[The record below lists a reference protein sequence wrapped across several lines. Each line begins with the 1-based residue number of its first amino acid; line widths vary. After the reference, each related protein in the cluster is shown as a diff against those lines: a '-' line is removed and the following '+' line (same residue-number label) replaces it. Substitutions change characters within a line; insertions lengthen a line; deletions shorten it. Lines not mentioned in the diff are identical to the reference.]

1 MDRSRPDQILE
12 TWNAVAA
19 TAVRPPVPPRR
30 TVVRTSLPGLSLAG
44 AAVIVGALVL
54 GVMWLGGP
62 GSDRGVGGVTSPE
75 PTATAT
81 TEPTTGPSEAPS
93 TTPSGSL
100 PTYMSPTP
108 EPLFGT
114 CAVADLH
121 AAITAWEGA
130 AGSRIGTVEMT
141 YTGSTPCTIP
151 STSEVWLID
160 VTGAALING
169 TGVDSSTNES
179 VTVGD
184 RLTTL
189 VRASNGCGEQPT
201 RAVTVAFA
209 TDTGRVVAT
218 PLTPTDKTMPP
229 CNGPGEAS
237 IIEMQPWTR

>member
-1 MDRSRPDQILE
+1 MDRSRPDQIIE
-12 TWNAVAA
+12 AWASVASKA
-19 TAVRPPVPPRR
+19 VPPAAAPRR
-30 TVVRTSLPGLSLAG
+30 ATVRSSLPGLGLAG
-44 AAVIVGALVL
+44 AAVLVGALVL
-54 GVMWLGGP
+54 GVLWLGGP
-62 GSDRGVGGVTSPE
+62 GSDPGIGGITSPE
-75 PTATAT
+75 PTPTAT
-81 TEPTTGPSEAPS
+81 VTPTAEPTA
-93 TTPSGSL
+93 TPSASL
-100 PTYMSPTP
+100 PTYLSPTP

-130 AGSRIGTVEMT
+130 AGSRIGTIEMT

-151 STSEVWLID
+151 SASEVWLID

-169 TGVDSSTNES
+169 TGVDSPTNES

-201 RAVTVAFA
+201 RAVTVAFV

-218 PLTPTDKTMPP
+218 PLSPTDKTMPP
-229 CNGPGEAS
+229 CNGPGEPS
-237 IIEMQPWTR
+237 IMEMQPWTR